1 MTAQE
6 IFYWLL
12 FSLLA
17 ISAGAVWLA
26 YLKSFSII
34 RPARMKLAC
43 LPDQFRLA
51 YEPVVFPSTDGVAL
65 RGWFIPAEGE
75 AGSRTIVFCHGWGS
89 NKAELMRDT
98 NFLAGLGYN
107 LFYFDFRASGE
118 SAGGTA
124 SVGYLETRDLEAA
137 FAWLHANRPEACCG
151 GLALFGLSMGA
162 SVAMW
167 GAARRSDVKCL
178 LAENV
183 FLSYTRVVANWGWRR
198 LKVPFYPLIPMIL
211 FFVRLKLGADP
222 EPHSPVHSAPAVKQ
236 PALFIQ
242 GDHDELV
249 PQEEARALYEACG
262 SKEKDLW
269 TVTGAGHAK
278 CAEVGG
284 EAYRRKVAEFFRAH
298 LPPEPEPAEP
308 PPGAV
313 KTVGA

>member
-1 MTAQE
+1 MTVQE

-17 ISAGAVWLA
+17 LSAGAVWLA
-26 YLKSFSII
+26 WLKSFSII
-34 RPARMKLAC
+34 RPARMKLAH

-65 RGWFIPAEGE
+65 RGWFIPAGGE
-75 AGSRTIVFCHGWGS
+75 RSSRTIVFCHGWGS
-89 NKAELMRDT
+89 NKSELMRDT
-98 NFLAGLGYN
+98 NFLAGLGFN

-118 SAGGTA
+118 SAGGMA

-137 FAWLHANRPEACCG
+137 FAWLQANRPEACAG
-151 GLALFGLSMGA
+151 GMGLFGLSMGA

-167 GAARRSDVKCL
+167 KTARRPEVKCL

-183 FLSYTRVVANWGWRR
+183 FLSYTRVIANWGWRR

-222 EPHSPVHSAPAVKQ
+222 EPYSPVHTAPSVKQ
-236 PALFIQ
+236 PVLFVQ
-242 GDHDELV
+242 GDQDELV
-249 PQEEARALYEACG
+249 PQEEAKLLYEICG
-262 SKEKDLW
+262 SSEKALW

-284 EAYRRKVAEFFRAH
+284 EAYRRKVAEFFQTH

-313 KTVGA
+313 KTIGA